1 VSRSDPAVLLVED
14 DEGLRRILARH
25 LALHGYTVAEA
36 ATAEDAVRSLAEGE
50 RPDVVL
56 LDINLP
62 GATGWDLVRGP
73 ALSRAGSPPVVVAT
87 AVTMNPRRLAELG
100 VAGYL
105 PKPFALETL
114 LDTLDRLV
122 HPMTRR

>member
-1 VSRSDPAVLLVED
+1 VSRSGPAVLLVED

-73 ALSRAGSPPVVVAT
+73 ALSQAGSPPVVVAT

>member
-73 ALSRAGSPPVVVAT
+73 ALSQAGSPPVVVAT